1 MGIICSRCVLRRP
14 HDVSESSGWSK
25 SGIWS
30 VVSIRDTNTVPSRAL
45 CRQICVEERCRPRA
59 QRGRV
64 YLAHSVSRC
73 CPCNPRG
80 EEIKESSNKAPN
92 RAGFLGAGGLFW
104 GLSAQES
111 ARNAG
116 KAGLIPGQED
126 PLEKGMATHSRVLAW
141 RIPWTEEPGG
151 LQPRGSQRV
160 GHDGAA
166 KQQEQHEDRNHFPL
180 PAAIEPGPPSSPP
193 CSWHRADAQ

>member
-1 MGIICSRCVLRRP
+1 MKKGLEGREVAETCLLDHWVRPQGIPQKMHPVL
-14 HDVSESSGWSK
+14 
-25 SGIWS
+25 
-30 VVSIRDTNTVPSRAL
+30 N
-45 CRQICVEERCRPRA
+45 
-59 QRGRV
+59 
-64 YLAHSVSRC
+64 
-73 CPCNPRG
+73 
-80 EEIKESSNKAPN
+80 
-92 RAGFLGAGGLFW
+92 FL
-104 GLSAQES
+104 
-111 ARNAG
+111 
-116 KAGLIPGQED
+116 
-126 PLEKGMATHSRVLAW
+126 ATHSRVLAW